1 MNQNPVIVCLDAST
15 PQCSAALL
23 FNGQMLARK
32 SQQERGHS
40 GLLLSWI
47 EEMLAE
53 AGLARSALDAI
64 AFSQGPGSFTGVRIA
79 SGVTQ
84 GLAFGLDR
92 PTIAISSLQLL
103 AEQAAEATPQAD
115 GLIVSLLDARMG
127 ELYGGVFARNGNNQG
142 QGHTQLVGGE
152 WLRTPENVPLPD
164 TSWQGV
170 GAGFSAYPALQP
182 VSAPNTAALLVALP
196 DARFGL
202 ALAAAR
208 YRTGQIE
215 PAHGAQPVY
224 LRNDIAKKARGLSS
238 GDATA

>member
-1 MNQNPVIVCLDAST
+1 MNQNLVMVCLDAST

-23 FNGQMLARK
+23 FNGQVLARK
-32 SQQERGHS
+32 SQQERGHLS
-40 GLLLSWI
+40 LLLSWV

-103 AEQAAEATPQAD
+103 AEQAAEATPQEG

-127 ELYGGVFARNGNNQG
+127 ELYGAVFARNGNDQG
-142 QGHTQLVGGE
+142 QTQLVGGE
-152 WLRTPENVPLPD
+152 WLRTPENAPLPD
-164 TSWQGV
+164 ASWQGV

-182 VSAPNTAALLVALP
+182 VFASNTAALLAALP

-224 LRNDIAKKARGLSS
+224 LRNDIAKKARGLPSD
-238 GDATA
+238 DATA